1 MTSIFAKLA
10 VVIFLTLGF
19 ITQEVEARNLKN
31 LLQRKAHGG
40 YKTYMLPKNL

>member
-19 ITQEVEARNLKN
+19 ISQEVEARNLKN
-31 LLQRKAHGG
+31 LLQRSSHGG
-40 YKTYMLPKNL
+40 YKTFMLPKNL